1 MRRVL
6 LAMTTLLI
14 CTQVPRVAAQAPSVE
29 QLKSERVKPF
39 RPMPY
44 DFAAPLRFW
53 IQAAAITYDEQ
64 NGRLT
69 AQGGVKVDFQKY
81 ILTADKITYD
91 KGANTL
97 VPEGNVRLKEP
108 NDRITQAERLEA
120 SRDARDAFVKSLSR
134 VGLDLNSKSH
144 TSAPQ

>member
-1 MRRVL
+1 MRRVF

-14 CTQVPRVAAQAPSVE
+14 CTQMPRVAAQPPSDG

-44 DFAAPLRFW
+44 GIAVALKVW
-53 IQAAAITYDEQ
+53 IRADAITYDEQ
-64 NGRLT
+64 NGHLT
-69 AQGGVKVDFQKY
+69 AQGGVRVDFQKY

-97 VPEGNVRLKEP
+97 VAEGNVRLK
-108 NDRITQAERLEA
+108 
-120 SRDARDAFVKSLSR
+120 
-134 VGLDLNSKSH
+134 
-144 TSAPQ
+144 